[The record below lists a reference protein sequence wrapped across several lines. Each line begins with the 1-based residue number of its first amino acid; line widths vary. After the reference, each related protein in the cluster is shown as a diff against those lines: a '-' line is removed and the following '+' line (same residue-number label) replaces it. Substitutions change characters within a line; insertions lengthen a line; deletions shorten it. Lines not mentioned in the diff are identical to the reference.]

1 MSKITVIIPARYASV
16 RFPGK
21 PLALIGGV
29 PMIERVYRQ
38 AEKAEVDEVIAAV
51 DDARV
56 RDAVENFGGS
66 AVMTDPALPNGTARC
81 AAAARRRG
89 IKEGFVINI
98 QGDEPFIAPEQINRT
113 ASLLREG
120 KAPIATLVSPAVSE
134 KEILDPNR
142 VKAVTDRK
150 GRALYF
156 SRAPLPFRRD
166 GNYAD
171 HARSYLIH
179 IGIYGFQAEVL
190 HALEGLPTG
199 TLEAAESL
207 EQLGWLENGYLINT
221 AQTSERTDA
230 VDTPED
236 LEALQKKFFL

>member
-1 MSKITVIIPARYASV
+1 MSKVTVIIPARYASV

-38 AEKAEVDEVIAAV
+38 AQKAEVDRVIVAT
-51 DDARV
+51 DDARI
-56 RDAVENFGGS
+56 REAVENFGGT

-81 AAAARRRG
+81 AAAARSLG
-89 IKEGFVINI
+89 IHDGFIINI
-98 QGDEPFIAPEQINRT
+98 QGDEPFIAPEQINLT
-113 ASLLREG
+113 ASLLRDG
-120 KAPIATLVSPAVSE
+120 GAPIATLVSPAVSE

-142 VKAVTDRK
+142 VKAVIDRE

-156 SRAPLPFRRD
+156 SRAAIPFRRD
-166 GNYAD
+166 GIYAETID
-171 HARSYLIH
+171 SYLIH

-190 HALEGLPTG
+190 HALDGLSG
-199 TLEAAESL
+199 GVLEAAESL
-207 EQLGWLENGYLINT
+207 EQLGWLENGYLIYT
-221 AQTSERTDA
+221 ARTAERTDA

-236 LEALQKKFFL
+236 LEVLQKKFFL

>member
-1 MSKITVIIPARYASV
+1 MSKVTVIIPARYAST

-29 PMIERVYRQ
+29 PMIERVYRR
-38 AEKAEVDEVIAAV
+38 AEKAEVDRVIVAT
-51 DDARV
+51 DDARI
-56 RDAVENFGGS
+56 REAVEKFGGT
-66 AVMTDPALPNGTARC
+66 AVMTDPSLPNGTARC
-81 AAAARRRG
+81 AAAARSLG
-89 IKEGFVINI
+89 ITDGFVINI
-98 QGDEPFIAPEQINRT
+98 QGDEPFIAPEQINLT
-113 ASLLREG
+113 ARLLREEG
-120 KAPIATLVSPAVSE
+120 APVATLVSPAVSE

-156 SRAPLPFRRD
+156 SRAPIPFRRD

-171 HARSYLIH
+171 HAGSYLIH
-179 IGIYGFQAEVL
+179 IGIYGFQAKVL
-190 HALEGLPTG
+190 HALEGLPSG
-199 TLEAAESL
+199 TLEDAESL
-207 EQLGWLENGYLINT
+207 EQLGWLENGYLIYT
-221 AQTSERTDA
+221 ARTSERTDA